1 MAKSSVTPAV
11 GPRLCPTCGTRVG
24 AVATKCLVCGAD
36 LTVAGG
42 RGSTVA
48 ARGRSLSA
56 PQVTLSMPVLVG
68 LVVILLV
75 MGGGLL
81 VMASGGGFPFGMG
94 QEDAGT
100 PTPTASVT
108 PPPTF
113 TSPPTPTETPV
124 PSPTPLPPLA
134 YTVVA
139 GDTCG
144 VLAFTY
150 NVSVASIIELNN
162 LNPNC
167 ILTVGSI
174 LQIPQPTY
182 TPTPL
187 PTATLN
193 QNVEPQPTPVT
204 HIVQAG
210 ETLAGI
216 AKFFGLSVVD
226 LMEANG
232 ITDPDSIQAGQILI
246 IPIEKIVTPGP
257 SPTPTLPPPYLA
269 PNLLQPA
276 EGMSFQPEAVITL
289 QWASVGELR
298 SGEFYYVTVEDV
310 TCQCAAIRQFPVTET
325 KLILPAEMQ
334 PTDGRSHLFRWI
346 VTTVRQRNLGDGGAP
361 VYDPAGATSL
371 ERHFIWPGM
380 P

>member
-1 MAKSSVTPAV
+1 MPA
-11 GPRLCPTCGTRVG
+11 
-24 AVATKCLVCGAD
+24 
-36 LTVAGG
+36 
-42 RGSTVA
+42 
-48 ARGRSLSA
+48 
-56 PQVTLSMPVLVG
+56 LVG

-75 MGGGLL
+75 LGGGLL
-81 VMASGGGFPFGMG
+81 FMAFSGGLPFGAG
-94 QEDAGT
+94 QEDEGT
-100 PTPTASVT
+100 PTPTASIT

-113 TSPPTPTETPV
+113 TSPPTATETPV
-124 PSPTPLPPLA
+124 PSPTPLPPLS
-134 YTVVA
+134 YTVVQ

-144 VLAFTY
+144 VLAFKY
-150 NVSVASIIELNN
+150 NVSVTSIIELNS
-162 LNPNC
+162 LSPNC
-167 ILTVGSI
+167 ILTVGSV

-193 QNVEPQPTPVT
+193 QNVKPQPTPVT

-216 AKFFGLSVVD
+216 ARGFGLSIVD

-232 ITDPDSIQAGQILI
+232 ITDPNSIQAGQILI
-246 IPIEKIVTPGP
+246 IPVEKIVTPGP

-269 PNLLQPA
+269 PNLLQPMDGA
-276 EGMSFQPEAVITL
+276 SFKPEDVITL

-298 SGEFYYVTVEDV
+298 TGEFYYVTVEDV
-310 TCQCAAIRQFPVTET
+310 TCNCAAIRQFPVTET
-325 KLILPAEMQ
+325 KLIVPEDLR
-334 PTDGRSHLFRWI
+334 PTDGKSHLFRWT
-346 VTTVRQRNLGDGGAP
+346 VTTVRQRNLGDSGTP

-371 ERHFIWPGM
+371 ERHFIWPGS